1 MTKQEYVA
9 SLIRQGNLSSQKM
22 YEMTKAWEAE
32 NAEPEVE
39 VEEVKTNDPAVNAET
54 NAGSKKKSVSES
66 EDTSSELSDE
76 EKAAKAKEK
85 TKRIN
90 SLYSKYNEDGDQN
103 VSEEEKAKWLNSNTQ
118 IYDDE
123 EIDEI
128 YRDQSFWAKAG
139 GDLGL
144 YESEAEIAEEMQ
156 KDKELK
162 IFKYNQ
168 ENKTYLNSVEEV
180 TADKSLS
187 PEEKKKKLK
196 EIKPPDLVEDV
207 EVESKIVSQEDEWKN
222 NSTTWASMSEE
233 DVKKRFTLENGEF
246 DEKKYNDYKK
256 FMDLDDEIL
265 DLQASLQGF
274 KNKEGMVYGNMRT
287 KYDQRLTKIKG
298 LMSERGALLQPYNKA
313 KDEEADEIRESAFL
327 GSKDRIKYRTEQQVN
342 PEALETASTYLP
354 KDFEGIEDDVELDKI
369 MKESYANFVKDD
381 PILKAEWNAIQKSAQ
396 GKIKAYQ
403 NEILKTADLT
413 TEEGVAAANSKLEAY
428 AKKITLDV
436 FENSDTY
443 NQRLTDLGTVMDRA
457 MSNTSTAY
465 KRQQSYFLNFTDML
479 RGGNTGIEGNDFIPF
494 NNTLANVIESIGKGG
509 VNLVSSGKKA
519 LASVEAKG
527 VRNVQREIDDIN
539 ERYEKGE
546 IDEKTRDQLLNNKRG
561 GKGQFNSLI
570 EELMEDKEDVEKLF
584 DSIQDDEAY
593 TNLFNTADLSDGIS
607 FQDAIFTTGEAL
619 PQIGLAV
626 AGTLTGNP
634 VMAGL
639 GTAAM
644 FTQMYGDNYWSAYQQ
659 GIQMDAKA
667 MGIDLN
673 ALSPEERREFELN
686 ALNEGK
692 HANMATSAAFAAV
705 MTAAEQF
712 GANKIL
718 KQTEK
723 ALGLGTGGLV
733 SFYKGSWREGGE
745 ALLRGALNKA
755 EAGAT
760 EFATEWA
767 QEVLGQI
774 GTGLQTTGN
783 ATDFLDWG
791 ASLEAGKAGGVVGI
805 MIPFAKAVSQQ
816 SAVEIRNISRDVAI
830 KFAPNSKYGKFAL
843 ESEKYFEAA
852 QTNLDNKLKNNQLT
866 KQQYQEESQNLSD
879 VRNSRLK
886 IDSNAGPD
894 VRARQLD
901 LMVERNKLIREIKK
915 MDDPDLTV
923 EQQERLNQV
932 KTQLRDVVAE
942 QNLYNKSG
950 QVRKMIQNAGK
961 KDAQGKPM
969 IEFRDVQTAK
979 ETQEVADQL
988 EKEGYTKAATSATHG
1003 VQMINEKT
1011 GKEVLLINNEVASG
1025 KGNFVGNVNV
1035 GAHEFLHTVL
1045 KKTLD
1050 NNPEAAIEMENEMR
1064 GYFKK
1069 LLDSGKLDMNSEYA
1083 LNLQQYMDK
1092 PLAEQAEEAMT
1103 LFADGLANGD
1113 IVLNESNLQKIKD
1126 ILRRLMQSLGIKNVE
1141 FNTGKDVFNF
1151 LKDYNKSVERGK
1163 LNRAQKKLLDKSAEG
1178 KLLTKESK
1186 DTQPKKKSKKSKASN
1201 KDSKQRA
1208 KDPYRDAK
1216 TKKEAKAIE
1225 RRRRRILKAWI
1236 DGDPKLQAT
1245 FADWIGGTK
1254 YSKAREKAG
1263 IPQAELDLMT
1273 PNQRLALEGRLPYQL
1288 VRLASGKMVMES
1300 PFVGKAKAIAQLKA
1314 TLNKRIPKDSRY
1326 SIARTK
1332 QTPLEAI
1339 NDLIPSEIKTKDQF
1353 DTFIRDN
1360 KSAKAI
1366 ADALMPG
1373 GVINNLIRSQETSRE
1388 QGDKMIDEM
1397 YERIFNFNPEAKRTD
1412 GTTVGPKGFGE
1423 AIFANSRFAKMVA
1436 NKALFQESEKK
1447 KQEKRQDDTTQQI
1460 ADKGEALD
1468 LGPANEGYVLAQKP
1482 SKTTGLDSKTE
1493 DAITKAVNKTF
1504 KGEDIRFADTRNIPQ
1519 EVADIYGKMF
1529 GINPETI
1536 VNKKRN
1542 FQTTDAEGLTK
1553 AKQFLLKNAKNDF
1566 DRLPKVQD
1574 DTGRGTFVPK
1584 NVKDALYTDGKL
1596 TGSLKDYMDLIREKP
1611 VKPIYR
1617 DRVGQTIRGLLGLHI
1632 RNRVLE
1638 TAQPVQGKRIQ
1649 SGAKFSIARK
1659 KLSGTKAINALLEEK
1674 GNVET
1679 NLERRVINN
1688 KDFVEDFENKSGLPI
1703 FITQKSSNF
1712 TNGKR
1717 AGAKGNDLVITE
1729 EQHNDPAQQKA
1740 NKLAIAKGTSYSLR
1754 DASNKA
1760 KAKSDFKITEQK
1772 YKDEKGKTKRRKV
1785 YSTSQINVVTG
1796 KPFTSQELKDLELVM
1811 AGKNEANI
1819 EKNLENEAALKRG
1832 QALMINIMAA
1842 KYKALKSNPKTEAEA
1857 DVLLQNYKELL
1868 YNSNLNSNMGR
1879 NMAATIGKEKGS
1891 GTYIR
1896 VTTKKGEKKKIKN
1909 STEEHTYQAINF
1921 AYRTLEAISDITNPH
1936 YEANLKGWTKWA
1948 GNNYYQ
1954 IIVTKKTDG
1963 TLDATYYKD
1972 IFDAGK
1978 DLTKYNPKSKEY
1990 PLLKEALDNAFETG
2004 DWSSIPDSDVRYFN
2018 PYVSINPNT
2027 NYRNDVTYAKYY
2039 DVEIPKKLLKNA
2051 NAVLAQKQALYRIT
2065 SKTMRPASAKAQ
2077 LTLKLKTATAKESR
2091 ARVNSKVASQILK
2104 PNQTTQDQKR
2114 IMLTSLDTKV
2124 NAFKI
2129 DPEPKGISVFD
2140 FDDTL
2145 AKTKEK
2151 VIVIDK
2157 NGKRS
2162 KISASQFA
2170 VDAVTLEK
2178 QGAEF
2183 DFSNFE
2189 GVSKGT
2195 KKGPLADLAL
2205 KRQDK
2210 FGSSNIFVLTARP
2223 QVAATSIKTFLD
2235 GIGLNIPLDNITGLE
2250 DGSAQ
2255 AKADWVLNKTAEGF
2269 NDFYFADDSFANIA
2283 GVKAVLDGVDV
2294 KNKVHLAKQSKARK
2308 LNKDFNKILEEVTG
2322 TKAYKKYST
2331 VRARLEGKKK
2341 DGGLGKRVARQF
2353 TITPSADDFAGLT
2366 YAFRG
2371 EGEQGNRHQEWIE
2384 KNLIKPYNKAELEL
2398 MTAKI
2403 TLANDFA
2410 ALKKQFPSLKTRR
2423 NMVGIKRNPL
2433 LDQIGVGPY
2442 TKSQAVRVYMWA
2454 KQGMDI
2460 EGMSKRDVNALVKA
2474 VKADNEL
2481 QVFADEVIL
2490 IMKDGKYPPPSK
2502 NWLAGDMKSDILNVL
2517 DKGFRQ
2523 KLMAE
2528 FNENADIVFSPE
2540 NLNKLEALYGSTYVE
2555 ALRDSLRRMKS
2566 GSNRPVYQ
2574 GGGSRMVNDMLDWLN
2589 ASVGVT
2595 MFINQ
2600 KSGLLQTL
2608 SAVNFINWG
2617 DNNIYAAAKAF
2628 ASKDFYPTFIKL
2640 MNSDYLV
2647 NRRDGLKINVNEAEL
2662 VDAGRKGGF
2671 QGMVSYLLDKG
2682 FIITR
2687 IMDSLAIA
2695 SGGATFFINRKAAL
2709 QKRVNPETGK
2719 LYTESEADA
2728 KAFED
2733 FYAIAEETQQ
2743 SSNPSKISQQQASIA
2758 GRVLLSFQNVTMQFN
2773 RKTKKSILDFVKRR
2787 RKPGMTQRESDMS
2800 NLSSVMY
2807 YVGMQNLIFHSL
2819 QQALFGMLFEGDEE
2833 EDKGK
2838 TASIANSM
2846 LDSLLFGLGF
2856 GGAGIAT
2863 IKNLVMRMYE
2873 EYQKK
2878 SPDYEDPLWDIFDVS
2893 PVIDSKIRKLRSA
2906 AKSFSWNMKEI
2917 KRRGWS
2923 LDNPAYLAISQ
2934 IISAAFNLPI
2944 DRVMTITNNMRNAM
2958 DEETRTWQK
2967 IALVLGWSPYILGLP
2982 YWGRQS
2988 TIDKEAKE
2996 DAKLKENYKKQIQ
3009 RVKKKGFTKKIPLSG
3024 PNHYKPEG
3032 QSGVDFMQV
3041 ERPDGT
3047 IQYYVK
3053 P

>member
-1 MTKQEYVA
+1 MQDTADQWKDASTSLTTK
-9 SLIRQGNLSSQKM
+9 
-22 YEMTKAWEAE
+22 TD
-32 NAEPEVE
+32 
-39 VEEVKTNDPAVNAET
+39 EELKTSPLFQTDGKFDPKKLEDYKNFIDLNDARE
-54 NAGSKKKSVSES
+54 
-66 EDTSSELSDE
+66 ELSRQPMKIRGKDNTAFKMLYKKLTEKYGEPTTDE
-76 EKAAKAKEK
+76 HGNELPPSMRPAYLGKHLDSLKADI
-85 TKRIN
+85 TK
-90 SLYSKYNEDGDQN
+90 D
-103 VSEEEKAKWLNSNTQ
+103 
-118 IYDDE
+118 YDKLLDE
-123 EIDEI
+123 
-128 YRDQSFWAKAG
+128 
-139 GDLGL
+139 
-144 YESEAEIAEEMQ
+144 
-156 KDKELK
+156 DKELK
-162 IFKYNQ
+162 KEEGFFDKEY
-168 ENKTYLNSVEEV
+168 YL
-180 TADKSLS
+180 
-187 PEEKKKKLK
+187 KK
-196 EIKPPDLVEDV
+196 IT
-207 EVESKIVSQEDEWKN
+207 N
-222 NSTTWASMSEE
+222 
-233 DVKKRFTLENGEF
+233 LE
-246 DEKKYNDYKK
+246 
-256 FMDLDDEIL
+256 
-265 DLQASLQGF
+265 A
-274 KNKEGMVYGNMRT
+274 
-287 KYDQRLTKIKG
+287 
-298 LMSERGALLQPYNKA
+298 
-313 KDEEADEIRESAFL
+313 
-327 GSKDRIKYRTEQQVN
+327 N
-342 PEALETASTYLP
+342 PEAVEMALSYLP
-354 KDFEGIEDDVELDKI
+354 QDFAGIESGEELDKI
-369 MKESYANFVKDD
+369 MKESYARFVKED
-381 PILKAEWNAIQKSAQ
+381 PILNAEWDAIQKSAQ

-403 NEILKTADLT
+403 DEILKTADLT

-428 AKKITLDV
+428 AKKITLDI
-436 FENSDTY
+436 FENSDGY
-443 NQRLTDLGTVMDRA
+443 NKRIADLGLVMDNA
-457 MSNTSTAY
+457 MSKTNTAY
-465 KRQQSYFLNFTDML
+465 ERDQRPWYDVLSISDAL
-479 RGGNTGIEGNDFIPF
+479 RGGNTGINASDGIPF
-494 NNTLANVIESIGKGG
+494 NNTLANLIESVGKGG
-509 VNLVSSGKKA
+509 VNLYSSGKKA
-519 LASVEAKG
+519 WASVEAKG

-561 GKGQFNSLI
+561 GKGQFNSLM

-584 DSIQDDEAY
+584 DSIKDDEAY
-593 TNLFNTADLSDGIS
+593 TNLFNSADLSDGIS

-644 FTQMYGDNYWSAYQQ
+644 FTQMYGDNYWSAYQE
-659 GIQMDAKA
+659 GIQQDAKA

-673 ALSPEERREFELN
+673 AMSPEERRAFEIN

-774 GTGLQTTGN
+774 GTGLQTTGRIG
-783 ATDFLDWG
+783 DQIDWG
-791 ASLEAGKAGGVVGI
+791 ASLEAGKAGGVVGV

-830 KFAPNSKYGKFAL
+830 KFAPNSKYGKFAI

-852 QTNLDNKLKNNQLT
+852 QTNLDNKLKNNELT
-866 KQQYQEESQNLSD
+866 KEQYQEESQNLSD
-879 VRNSRLK
+879 VRNSSLK

-923 EQQERLNQV
+923 EQQERLDQV

-961 KDAQGKPM
+961 KDAQGNPM

-979 ETQEVADQL
+979 ETQEIADQL
-988 EKEGYTKAATSATHG
+988 EREGYTKAAASESHG
-1003 VQMINEKT
+1003 VQMINEST

-1025 KGNFVGNVNV
+1025 KGGFVGNVNV
-1035 GAHEFLHTVL
+1035 GAHEFLHSVL
-1045 KKTLD
+1045 KKTLQ
-1050 NNPEAAIEMENEMR
+1050 NNPEAAIEMANEMR
-1064 GYFKK
+1064 GHLKK

-1083 LNLQQYMDK
+1083 LNLQQYMEK
-1092 PLAEQAEEAMT
+1092 PEAMQAEEAMT

-1126 ILRRLMQSLGIKNVE
+1126 ILRRLMQSLGLRNVE
-1141 FNTGKDVFNF
+1141 FNTGKDIVNF

-1186 DTQPKKKSKKSKASN
+1186 DKKESKDTKKKKSKESKPAPKKPSKA
-1201 KDSKQRA
+1201 QRE
-1208 KDPYRDAK
+1208 DPYRDVK
-1216 TKKEAKAIE
+1216 TLKEKKALDRHRLRKLVEWLDGNKEQEDKITDGLGA
-1225 RRRRRILKAWI
+1225 KAWI
-1236 DGDPKLQAT
+1236 L
-1245 FADWIGGTK
+1245 GGK
-1254 YSKAREKAG
+1254 YSKARSSKG

-1273 PNQRLALEGRLPYQL
+1273 PNQRLALEGKLPYQL
-1288 VRLASGKMVMES
+1288 IRLASGKMVFDA
-1300 PFVGKAKAIAQLKA
+1300 PYVGKAEAMAQLKA
-1314 TLNKRIPKDSRY
+1314 TLNKRIPKNEWKWPKH

-1339 NDLIPSEIKTKDQF
+1339 NDLIPADVKTKDQF
-1353 DTFIRDN
+1353 DTFIRN
-1360 KSAKAI
+1360 EKSALAI
-1366 ADALMPG
+1366 ADALLPG
-1373 GVINNLIRSQETSRE
+1373 GVINNLIRSKETSRE

-1397 YERIFNFNPEAKRTD
+1397 YERIFNFDPEAKRAD

-1423 AIFANSRFAKMVA
+1423 AIFANTRFAKMVA
-1436 NKALFQESEKK
+1436 NKALFQESEKQ
-1447 KQEKRQDDTTQQI
+1447 KQEKRQDETTKQI
-1460 ADKGEALD
+1460 VDKSEPLD

-1493 DAITKAVNKTF
+1493 DAITKAINKTF

-1519 EVADIYGKMF
+1519 EVADIYAKMF

-1542 FQTTDAEGLTK
+1542 FQTTDAQGLTK

-1566 DRLPKVQD
+1566 DRLPRIQD

-1649 SGAKFSIARK
+1649 SGAKFSLARQ
-1659 KLSGTKAINALLEEK
+1659 KLAGSKAINALLEEK

-1688 KDFVEDFENKSGLPI
+1688 KDFVEDFENKSGLPV

-1712 TNGKR
+1712 SNGKR

-1891 GTYIR
+1891 GTYIT

-1978 DLTKYNPKSKEY
+1978 DLTKYNPKSAEY
-1990 PLLKEALDNAFETG
+1990 PLLKEGLNNAFETG
-2004 DWSSIPDSDVRYFN
+2004 DWSKVPDSDVRYFN

-2027 NYRNDVTYAKYY
+2027 NYRNNVTYAKYY
-2039 DVEIPKKLLKNA
+2039 DVEIPKKLHKNS

-2077 LTLKLKTATAKESR
+2077 LTLKLKLATAKESR
-2091 ARVNSKVASQILK
+2091 ARANSKVASQILK
-2104 PNQTTQDQKR
+2104 PNQTTQEQKR
-2114 IMLTSLDTKV
+2114 IMLTSIDTKV
-2124 NAFKI
+2124 NAFKM
-2129 DPEPKGISVFD
+2129 DPEHKGISVFD

-2162 KISASQFA
+2162 KISASDFA
-2170 VDAVTLEK
+2170 LNASTLEK

-2223 QVAATSIKTFLD
+2223 QIAATSIKTFLD

-2269 NDFYFADDSFANIA
+2269 NDFYFADDSFANVA
-2283 GVKAVLDGVDV
+2283 GVKAVLDAVDV
-2294 KNKVHLAKQSKARK
+2294 KNKVHQAKQSKARK
-2308 LNKDFNKILEEVTG
+2308 LNKEFNKILEEVTG

-2341 DGGLGKRVARQF
+2341 DGGLGGRFARQF

-2371 EGEQGNRHQEWIE
+2371 VGEQGNRHQAWIE
-2384 KNLIKPYNKAELEL
+2384 KNLIKPYNKAELQL

-2403 TLANDFA
+2403 SVANDFA
-2410 ALKKQFPSLKTRR
+2410 ALKKQFPSLKTKR
-2423 NMVGIKRNPL
+2423 NAVGIKRNPL

-2460 EGMSKRDVNALVKA
+2460 EGMSKRDINALVKA
-2474 VKADNEL
+2474 VKSDNEL

-2528 FNENADIVFSPE
+2528 FNRNADIIFSPE

-2555 ALRDSLRRMKS
+2555 AVRDGLRRMKS
-2566 GSNRPVYQ
+2566 GSNRPIYQ

-2628 ASKDFYPTFIKL
+2628 KGPDFYPTFMRL

-2662 VDAGRKGGF
+2662 VDAGRQGGF

-2682 FIITR
+2682 FVITR

-2719 LYTESEADA
+2719 LYTESEADTQ
-2728 KAFED
+2728 AFED

-2800 NLSSVMY
+2800 NLSSVIY

-2833 EDKGK
+2833 EEKGRV
-2838 TASIANSM
+2838 AGVANSM

-2863 IKNLVMRMYE
+2863 IKNLVIRMYE
-2873 EYQKK
+2873 ESQKK

-2934 IISAAFNLPI
+2934 IISAAFNLPM

-2958 DEETRTWQK
+2958 DEETRMWQK

-2996 DAKLKENYKKQIQ
+2996 DEKLKENYKKSIQI
-3009 RVKKKGFTKKIPLSG
+3009 VKNKGFTKKIPLSG
-3024 PNHYKPEG
+3024 PNHYKPKG
-3032 QSGVDFMQV
+3032 VYGVDYMQV
-3041 ERPDGT
+3041 EKPDGT